1 LEKEQVCGQFR
12 MAQVAGFQGER
23 VKAMEGA
30 CPLAGLAVRN
40 RTEDKKVAGQARSS
54 ASYCAMSEKTTRE
67 RSIVKGAIAGMIG
80 GLAGAGAK
88 MLVEK
93 IFPPRT
99 EGQTPPSVALVEQV
113 TGHSLHQG
121 QRGAAMH
128 GIHWG
133 FGAAAGAVYGA
144 MVEMEPSLGAWK
156 GAAFGVTLNKLTHE
170 SVLPKLG
177 LAAPK
182 NKQPAQERISEWVS
196 HAVYGIFTDAVRRA
210 VRKAL

>member
-1 LEKEQVCGQFR
+1 MTK
-12 MAQVAGFQGER
+12 
-23 VKAMEGA
+23 
-30 CPLAGLAVRN
+30 
-40 RTEDKKVAGQARSS
+40 
-54 ASYCAMSEKTTRE
+54 RE

-88 MLVEK
+88 MLAER
-93 IFPPRT
+93 IFPPRG
-99 EGQTPPSVALVEQV
+99 EGQTPPTVALVEQV
-113 TGHSLHQG
+113 TGRSLHDG
-121 QRGAAMH
+121 QRGVAMH

-177 LAAPK
+177 LSAPK
-182 NKQPAQERISEWVS
+182 SKQPAQERISEWVS